1 MRIHYLQHVPF
12 EGLGSM
18 EEWFAERRHTVSAT
32 HLYNGEQLPEQN
44 SFDWLVVM
52 GGPMGVADEDRYPWL
67 KPEKH
72 FIRATIDSG
81 KPVLGICLGAQLIA
95 DALDA
100 AVTGNPQR
108 EIGWFPITVAEDA
121 RSTAVGKVLAD
132 NPEVFHWHGDRF
144 AIPEGAVP
152 LAASEACD
160 NQGFLYDNRV
170 LGLQFHLETT
180 ELSARELILN
190 CGDELDGSEFVQGAE
205 QMLSQPGRFIAI
217 NQLMADILDIMA
229 PD

>member
-18 EEWFAERRHTVSAT
+18 EEWFVERRHTLSAT
-32 HLYNGEQLPEQN
+32 HLYSGEQLPEQN

-52 GGPMGVADEDRYPWL
+52 GGPMGVADEGQHPWL

-72 FIRATIDSG
+72 FIRTAIDSG

-95 DALDA
+95 DALGA

-108 EIGWFPITVAEDA
+108 EIGWFPITVTEDA
-121 RSTAVGKVLAD
+121 RTTTIGKILAD

-144 AIPEGAVP
+144 AIPEGATS

-217 NQLMADILDIMA
+217 NQLMADILDIME